1 MKRFLSL
8 SIALVFAL
16 PAGASAKRLDVKE
29 ITSNSVLTDAEK
41 GIVYGADNMLDEQ
54 VATMW
59 VEGEGSAGLGKYIE
73 VQFDGDVE
81 LAKIRIWGGCFIDQE
96 FFERHNRLAQIEL
109 KFTDFTSQ
117 KFDINDEMT
126 PQWLELEEPKSV
138 DKVKIYL
145 RRVHEGNT
153 WNDTAISQIQFFDK
167 GGPTEWIEGMSATA
181 SSEYPDENNAY
192 GAHLAVDGWLD
203 THWVEGAASGDGE
216 FIDVDLGGSKSLSK
230 FAITTGFDTTDGL
243 FQGNNRAGKVTLAFS
258 DGSTQKFDLADSR
271 GLQVFDLKPVT
282 ASKVK
287 VTFSGIRKGK
297 TTDDLYIGEVRF
309 AP

>member
-1 MKRFLSL
+1 MKRFALLLTLSL
-8 SIALVFAL
+8 LV
-16 PAGASAKRLDVKE
+16 PAAASAKRLPVKE

-41 GIVYGADNMLDEQ
+41 GVVYKAENMLDEQ
-54 VATMW
+54 VSTMW

-73 VQFDGDVE
+73 VKFDGEVE
-81 LAKIRIWGGCFIDQE
+81 LAKVRIWGGCFIDQE
-96 FFERHNRLAQIEL
+96 FFERHNRLAQVEF

-117 KFDINDEMT
+117 KFEIKDEMAA
-126 PQWLELEEPKSV
+126 QWLELEEPKSV

-167 GGPTEWIEGMSATA
+167 AGPQEWVEGTSATA

-203 THWVEGAASGDGE
+203 THWVEGGGSGDGE
-216 FIDVDLGGSKSLSK
+216 WIDVDLGGRKALARFGIS
-230 FAITTGFDTTDGL
+230 TGFDATDGL
-243 FQGNNRAGKVTLAFS
+243 FQGNNRAGKVTLTFS
-258 DGSTQKFDLADSR
+258 DGSTQKFDLADER
-271 GLQVFDLKPVT
+271 GLQTFDLKPVT
-282 ASKVK
+282 ASSVK
-287 VTFSGIRKGK
+287 VSFSGIRKGK

-309 AP
+309 WE

>member
-1 MKRFLSL
+1 MKRFLPL
-8 SIALVFAL
+8 TVALILAL

-41 GIVYGADNMLDEQ
+41 GVVYAADNMLDEQ

-59 VEGEGSAGLGKYIE
+59 VEGEGSSGLGKYIQ
-73 VQFDGDVE
+73 VKFDGEVE

-117 KFDINDEMT
+117 KFDITDEMA
-126 PQWLELEEPKSV
+126 PQWLELEEPKNV
-138 DKVKIYL
+138 DSFKIYL

-167 GGPTEWIEGMSATA
+167 AGPQEWIEGTSATA
-181 SSEYPDENNAY
+181 SSEYPDENHAY
-192 GAHLAVDGWLD
+192 GAAFAVDGWMD
-203 THWVEGAASGDGE
+203 THWVEGGGSGDGE
-216 FIDVDLGGSKSLSK
+216 FLDVDLGGSKSLTK
-230 FAITTGFDTTDGL
+230 FAISTGFDATDGL
-243 FQGNNRAGKVTLAFS
+243 FQGSNRAGKVTLTFS
-258 DGSTQKFDLADSR
+258 DGSTQKFDLADQR

-287 VTFSGIRKGK
+287 VTFSGVRKGK
-297 TTDDLYIGEVRF
+297 TNDDLYIGEVRF
-309 AP
+309 AQ